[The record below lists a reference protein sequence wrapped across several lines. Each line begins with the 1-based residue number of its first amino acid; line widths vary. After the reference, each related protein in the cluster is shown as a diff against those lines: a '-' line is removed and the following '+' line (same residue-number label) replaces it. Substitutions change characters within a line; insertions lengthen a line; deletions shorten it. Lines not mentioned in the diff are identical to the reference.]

1 MKRLS
6 LAVIAG
12 ATLFGTVAASA
23 QSEFSDSE
31 HHFRNDANRFNH
43 SRSNYN
49 KWNNSQAYYYGSGPG
64 VTVDVGPRYHRWGGG
79 PSYYDRPGVGI
90 GIGVSPYRSW

>member
-1 MKRLS
+1 MKRLA

-31 HHFRNDANRFNH
+31 HYFRNDSSRFNH
-43 SRSNYN
+43 SRYYN
-49 KWNNSQAYYYGSGPG
+49 GWSNSQARYYGPGPD
-64 VTVDVGPRYHRWGGG
+64 VTIGVGPRYHRWGSD
-79 PSYYDRPGVGI
+79 PYYYNRPGVEI
-90 GIGVSPYRSW
+90 GIGVAPYRSW